1 MRALLAIVGILILW
15 IAVVFALL
23 RVLAD
28 LTRLTSV
35 PPHLY
40 EGELADVDDESELPE
55 GMTNAR

>member
-35 PPHLY
+35 PPHLS

>member
-35 PPHLY
+35 SPHLSDA
-40 EGELADVDDESELPE
+40 ELADVDDESELPE

>member
-15 IAVVFALL
+15 ITVVFALL
-23 RVLAD
+23 RVLVD

-35 PPHLY
+35 PPQVSDGDLT
-40 EGELADVDDESELPE
+40 DVDDESELPG

>member
-23 RVLAD
+23 RVLVD

-35 PPHLY
+35 PPHLS
-40 EGELADVDDESELPE
+40 EDELADVDDESELPE
-55 GMTNAR
+55 GITNAR